1 MKVVKFYEYSQC
13 STCKKAL
20 KFLTN
25 HHKAV
30 ERVDIFTNP
39 PSKAEIR
46 KMVGV
51 YQGAFKKLFN
61 TAGHVYQERKL
72 SEKVPKMTEAE
83 AVDLLAAEGKLIKRP
98 FVLFDDTGVV
108 GFDVDAWKKL
118 FE

>member
-1 MKVVKFYEYSQC
+1 MKTVKFYEYSQC

-30 ERVDIFTNP
+30 ERVDIFKQP
-39 PSKAEIR
+39 PSKAEIQ
-46 KMVGV
+46 KMVSIYG
-51 YQGAFKKLFN
+51 GAFKKLFN

-72 SEKVPKMTEAE
+72 SEKVPKMSESEAI
-83 AVDLLAAEGKLIKRP
+83 DLLAAEGKLIKRP

-108 GFDVDAWKKL
+108 GFDPAVWKKL